1 MTHLTVSQRTLLG
14 RTYQSAQAIA
24 SSGTTEGTD
33 EFCRTIPIFGAN
45 FESCNIFPAEM
56 RFFRLFH
63 TPPPNRFFR
72 HFSATTEVHDV
83 ARFQK
88 QPRNGIVRHLGTQN
102 VSKRPEACNHRKKN
116 ASKADSPF
124 FPYILMRFIRE
135 EPRVPE
141 TSPISMKLVM
151 FCWAISTQSSTTQ
164 LPSNCSGSDCST

>member
-1 MTHLTVSQRTLLG
+1 MRTHGRKRRILLHD
-14 RTYQSAQAIA
+14 S
-24 SSGTTEGTD
+24 D
-33 EFCRTIPIFGAN
+33 
-45 FESCNIFPAEM
+45 
-56 RFFRLFH
+56 FRGK
-63 TPPPNRFFR
+63 FR
-72 HFSATTEVHDV
+72 IVQHFSCRNAVFPPIPYPPQTGFFGTFLQLRRCTMWHDSK
-83 ARFQK
+83 K

-135 EPRVPE
+135 EPRVLE

>member
-1 MTHLTVSQRTLLG
+1 MRTHGRKRRILLHDSDFRG
-14 RTYQSAQAIA
+14 KFRIVQHFS
-24 SSGTTEGTD
+24 
-33 EFCRTIPIFGAN
+33 CRNAVFPPIPY
-45 FESCNIFPAEM
+45 
-56 RFFRLFH
+56 
-63 TPPPNRFFR
+63 PPPNRFFR

>member
-1 MTHLTVSQRTLLG
+1 MRTHGRKRRILLHDSDFRG
-14 RTYQSAQAIA
+14 KFRIVQH
-24 SSGTTEGTD
+24 
-33 EFCRTIPIFGAN
+33 
-45 FESCNIFPAEM
+45 FPAEM
-56 RFFRLFH
+56 RFSAYSI
-63 TPPPNRFFR
+63 PPKPVFR
-72 HFSATTEVHDV
+72 HFSATTGVHDV

-88 QPRNGIVRHLGTQN
+88 TAENGIVRHLGTQN
-102 VSKRPEACNHRKKN
+102 VPKRPEACNHRKKN

>member
-1 MTHLTVSQRTLLG
+1 MRTHGRKRRILLHDSDFRG
-14 RTYQSAQAIA
+14 KFRIVQHFSCRNAVFPPIPYPPKPVFSAL
-24 SSGTTEGTD
+24 
-33 EFCRTIPIFGAN
+33 FCNYGGARCSTIPK
-45 FESCNIFPAEM
+45 
-56 RFFRLFH
+56 
-63 TPPPNRFFR
+63 
-72 HFSATTEVHDV
+72 
-83 ARFQK
+83 K

>member
-1 MTHLTVSQRTLLG
+1 MRTHGRKRRILLHD
-14 RTYQSAQAIA
+14 S
-24 SSGTTEGTD
+24 D
-33 EFCRTIPIFGAN
+33 FGAN

-63 TPPPNRFFR
+63 TPPKPV
-72 HFSATTEVHDV
+72 FSALFCNYGG
-83 ARFQK
+83 ARCSTIPKK